1 MGVQDLCTASC
12 SASGLSGPGMKYS
25 LPAERVYSWRTEGT
39 VKTNPILL
47 KEQTRLQANKYNEAT
62 VQATYCIQV
71 MIRRLMT
78 CAGKVRAY
86 PEVISRKKEKRA
98 F

>member
-1 MGVQDLCTASC
+1 
-12 SASGLSGPGMKYS
+12 MKYG
-25 LPAERVYSWRTEGT
+25 LPPERVYSWNTERT

-47 KEQTRLQANKYNEAT
+47 KEQNRLQANKYNEAT

-78 CAGKVRAY
+78 CAGKFRAH
-86 PEVISRKKEKRA
+86 PEVISSKKKKKKGRSDDSEW
-98 F
+98 